1 MVQEKKSGKDEKN
14 DDNRA
19 TFELKISIP
28 LAGFTEF
35 MDSLSHLRNAGSEII
50 SAGKS
55 LMGKGENAEKKTVR
69 KIEIK

>member
-1 MVQEKKSGKDEKN
+1 MVQEKKSEKVEKN

-28 LAGFTEF
+28 LTGFTEF
-35 MDSLSHLRNAGSEII
+35 MDSLSHLRTAGNEII
-50 SAGKS
+50 SAGKAFI
-55 LMGKGENAEKKTVR
+55 GNTENKEKKTVK

>member
-1 MVQEKKSGKDEKN
+1 MVQEKKSEKDEKN

-28 LAGFTEF
+28 LTGFTEF
-35 MDSLSHLRNAGSEII
+35 MDSLSHLRTAGNEII

-55 LMGKGENAEKKTVR
+55 LMGRGENTEKKTVR

>member
-1 MVQEKKSGKDEKN
+1 MVQEKKSEKDEKN

-28 LAGFTEF
+28 LTGFTEF
-35 MDSLSHLRNAGSEII
+35 MDSLSHLRTAGNEII

-55 LMGKGENAEKKTVR
+55 LMGRAENTEKKTVR

>member
-1 MVQEKKSGKDEKN
+1 MVQEKKSEKDEKN

-28 LAGFTEF
+28 LTGFTEF
-35 MDSLSHLRNAGSEII
+35 MDSLSHLRTAGNEII

-55 LMGKGENAEKKTVR
+55 LMGSGENTEKKTVR